1 MILLKSLLA
10 GIAAVVLAAIA
21 LLFAVVIY
29 LWIQHPPNT
38 GTDLA
43 QVGWDPI
50 ALAKPATWGFVVIGI
65 FAVGF
70 LWEFFRATRK

>member
-29 LWIQHPPNT
+29 LWIQHPPNA

-50 ALAKPATWGFVVIGI
+50 ALAKPATLFVVMGI